1 MHQRSLS
8 GFEISTSGE
17 KTMQQR
23 MHGILGLPSLAAV
36 LLIAGCAGT
45 VKNMQ
50 EAPAGSAEP
59 VPQPGKAMVVFL
71 RPSGVGFAIQSSV
84 FELKDTQPAMAGI
97 LAAKTK
103 VAYQVDPGKRTF
115 MAISE
120 SAEFMAAELLPGK
133 TYYAYVS
140 PRMGMWKA
148 RFALEPKHR
157 QDLDT
162 AEFKTDLQECRWVE
176 LTPQSSQWMY
186 GNMASIQSK
195 RAEYLGEWQS
205 KPESERPGLRPED
218 GR

>member
-1 MHQRSLS
+1 
-8 GFEISTSGE
+8 
-17 KTMQQR
+17 MQQR
-23 MHGILGLPSLAAV
+23 MRGILGMLGLATV
-36 LLIAGCAGT
+36 LLVAGCAGT

-50 EAPAGSAEP
+50 ELPAGSAEP

-71 RPSGVGFAIQSSV
+71 RPSGVGFAVQSSV
-84 FELKDTQPAMAGI
+84 FEVKDTQPSLAGI

-103 VAYQVDPGKRTF
+103 VAYQVDPGRRMF
-115 MAISE
+115 MAIGE
-120 SAEFMAAELLPGK
+120 SAEFLAADLLPGK

-157 QDLDT
+157 QELES
-162 AEFKTDLQECRWVE
+162 AEFKTDLNECRWVE
-176 LTPQSSQWMY
+176 NTPQSSAWMSA
-186 GNMASIQSK
+186 NLASIQTK
-195 RAEYLGEWQS
+195 RAEYFGDWQS